1 MQYFSDFCRV
11 LIWFRFIDNAEPG
24 AGVDIAGFSI
34 DTAAGNLLECS
45 NTLEGGNN
53 QAHQATG
60 NKP

>member
-1 MQYFSDFCRV
+1 MTNS
-11 LIWFRFIDNAEPG
+11 LPG
-24 AGVDIAGFSI
+24 TAARRLADSAYCAGTDIAGFSI
-34 DTAAGNLLECS
+34 GTAAGNLLECS